1 MNLDSRI
8 KVSVVGLGYVGLPLV
23 LEMCHS
29 GNFNVTGIDIDGFK
43 VEKINEGKS
52 PIDGVSDSQI
62 AQVVN
67 EMNFKAF
74 QNFSVVSESQVVI
87 VCVPTPLN
95 SSRLP
100 DLTFV
105 EKAAI
110 DIAPYIRKHTLVI
123 LESTV
128 YPGATRNLFSSLL
141 EKHCNLS
148 LLDFYVAF
156 SPERIDPGNIEWGVK
171 NTPKLVA
178 GLSIEARKLAY
189 EFYSKFIDTVVA
201 CDTLEVAEMAK
212 LLENSFRLINI
223 SFINELAWFCNQLG
237 VDVNKVIKASST
249 KPYGFMPFYPS
260 LGAGGHCI
268 PVDPLYLSNSARNS
282 DSPLKMIELA
292 AEINDKV
299 SDNIILKSER
309 QLGGLSK
316 KRVLVV
322 GIAYKPNIADTRE
335 SAALNL
341 ITKLRQKGATVA
353 WHDDLVKNWNGEYS
367 IPISNSFDIAIIATQ
382 HDSTDLS
389 PLGKIPVINSRG
401 SV

>member
-110 DIAPYIRKHTLVI
+110 DIAPYIRKQTLVI